1 MQLLSFT
8 SSRFR
13 LVRTRLALVAGVVF
27 AAACGGSSEPKIPPK
42 DLVPA
47 TITSDVSGTMTGVVG
62 TTLAT
67 PLSVTVTNKAG
78 EPLDTVLVTF
88 AVVSGGGTVASP
100 TVRTTAGKASTTW
113 TLGPTV
119 GSQTVTATVGTLAP
133 VTFVAT
139 ATVGAPAK
147 ITKLSVDPQTVTVGG
162 TVASAPSVKVTD
174 ANNNPIPNLLVTFA
188 VASGGGTIT
197 GGSPSTDANG
207 VATATSWRVGNAPGA
222 NTVTA
227 AASGI
232 ATPVTFT
239 ATGTVGTATKVTIT
253 SAAIP
258 ILNIG
263 QTATITANAFDA
275 NNNQITS
282 PTFSFTS
289 SNTAVATVTAGGVVT
304 AVGSGT
310 ATITVATGTGSAT
323 ASVTVVGHAAV
334 NPVANVHV
342 DGRPR
347 HIATAGNTAYVST
360 SGSGTVVAIDVAS
373 NAVAWIDTI
382 GTPVIDVAVN
392 SSNTTV
398 VAAGQGGA
406 DGPQLYIINPAT
418 HKVVDSVA
426 LAANPLFVTMN
437 AAGTRAYVNES
448 DFGLQIIDVPGRA
461 VASRTIIPGTPTVT
475 RLAKGDSLLYV
486 ETRLGTL
493 YEVSAAAGT
502 VRRSFSTTNTVV
514 DLDISPDGKTAVVAD
529 GSQNL
534 QVIRLA
540 PGGLTGP
547 VDFGPTSAVTGV
559 GFSPDGKQLW
569 LAMNGIVEAILED
582 AGTFDP
588 TLIAGRVT
596 LAASFSKMGFLP
608 NGSATLIF
616 DEGSFNLVI
625 FK

>member
-1 MQLLSFT
+1 MQSMSFT
-8 SSRFR
+8 SSRLR
-13 LVRTRLALVAGVVF
+13 LARTRLALVTGIAF

-47 TITSDVSGTMTGVVG
+47 TITSDISGTLTAVAGS
-62 TTLAT
+62 TITT
-67 PLSVTVTNKAG
+67 PLGVTVTNKAG

-88 AVVSGGGTVASP
+88 TVTSGNGTVGSS
-100 TVRTTAGKASTTW
+100 TVRTQAGKASTTW
-113 TLGPTV
+113 TLGPAV
-119 GSQTVTATVGTLAP
+119 GTQTVTATVGTLAP
-133 VTFVAT
+133 VTFTAT
-139 ATVGAPAK
+139 ATVGVPAK
-147 ITKLSVDPQTVTVGG
+147 ITKLSVDPQTAPAGG
-162 TVASAPSVKVTD
+162 TVASAPSIKVTD
-174 ANNNPIPNLLVTFA
+174 ANNNPIANLLVTFA

-207 VATATSWRVGNAPGA
+207 IATATSWRLGNAPGV

-227 AASGI
+227 AASGVT
-232 ATPVTFT
+232 TPVTFT
-239 ATGTVGTATKVTIT
+239 ATGTIGTATKVTIT

-258 ILNIG
+258 TLNIG

-275 NNNQITS
+275 NNNQLTS

-289 SNTAVATVTAGGVVT
+289 SNTAVATVSAGGVVT

-310 ATITVATGTGSAT
+310 ATITVAIGTGSAT
-323 ASVTVVGHAAV
+323 VNVTVVGHAEV

-347 HIATAGNTAYVST
+347 HIATAGNSAYVAT
-360 SGSGTVVAIDVAS
+360 GNNGTVVAIDVAS

-382 GTPVIDVAVN
+382 GNNVADVAVN
-392 SSNTTV
+392 AANSTI
-398 VAAGQGGA
+398 VAGGSGGA
-406 DGPQLYIINPAT
+406 DGPQLYFISPTT

-437 AAGTRAYVNES
+437 AAGTRAYVNED
-448 DFGLQIIDVPGRA
+448 DFGLQIIDVP
-461 VASRTIIPGTPTVT
+461 SRTVALRTVIAGTPTLT

-486 ETRLGTL
+486 QTRLGTL
-493 YEVSAAAGT
+493 YELSAATGA
-502 VRRSFSTTNTVV
+502 VRRSFATSATVV
-514 DLDISPDGKTAVVAD
+514 DFDISPDGKTAVLAD
-529 GSQNL
+529 NSQSID
-534 QVIRLA
+534 VIKLA

-547 VDFGPTSAVTGV
+547 VDFGSSTIVTGV
-559 GFSPDGKQLW
+559 GFAPDGTQLW
-569 LAMNGIVEAILED
+569 LSMNGTIEAIMPD

-588 TLIAGRVT
+588 TLIAGRKT
-596 LAASFSKMGFLP
+596 LAASFTKIAFLP
-608 NGSATLIF
+608 SGSAALVF